1 MKENFFIWSG
11 RRDSNSRLR
20 HKLHFGFA
28 LQPQRLIE
36 RLFVPFPKNLAVF
49 WESPQMSLLENKKI
63 AFSTNAISKLER
75 KTRFELATFAL
86 ARQRSTTEPLSH
98 IYRPVVRMKRLE
110 LPCRRH
116 RILSPARLPIPPH
129 PPVNRFGDP
138 SENRTRDTM
147 IKSHVLYRLS

>member
-86 ARQRSTTEPLSH
+86 ARQRSTTEPLPH
-98 IYRPVVRMKRLE
+98 IHFYE
-110 LPCRRH
+110 LLQS
-116 RILSPARLPIPPH
+116 IALIIYQII
-129 PPVNRFGDP
+129 NK
-138 SENRTRDTM
+138 
-147 IKSHVLYRLS
+147 KSSIFINFFKIV

>member
-86 ARQRSTTEPLSH
+86 ARQRSTTEPL
-98 IYRPVVRMKRLE
+98 PQ
-110 LPCRRH
+110 
-116 RILSPARLPIPPH
+116 ILKFIKFFDLLL
-129 PPVNRFGDP
+129 
-138 SENRTRDTM
+138 TRVS
-147 IKSHVLYRLS
+147 ILYILKTSLLTTALSF